1 MFFEIKGKNDSKMA
15 IKYKIKLRDLKLEHL
30 KEYIA
35 PIFNFLKPKKK
46 ITNIS
51 ELKNF
56 IQRKSA
62 WVSQETLYGY
72 LKTRMG
78 AKYILMFEDEIFL
91 GSINKAKWNIFAVAL
106 QDLTFYCLSYL
117 KNNSNFD
124 ETLSAKDIHEEILD
138 EEIKNEMPNDIIE
151 RSKKKF
157 SERLEKIEWN
167 NYYSYLPFN
176 ERLEKIDWQKYY
188 LNLPFNE
195 SALALYEWSPIAEEL
210 KSLDRKIVLNSM
222 ILKWDNVKKEF
233 PTLINF

>member
-1 MFFEIKGKNDSKMA
+1 MA
-15 IKYKIKLRDLKLEHL
+15 IKYKVKLRDLKLEYL
-30 KEYIA
+30 KEYVA

-62 WVSQETLYGY
+62 WVTQETLYGY

-78 AKYILMFEDEIFL
+78 AKYILMFDDEIFL
-91 GSINKAKWNIFAVAL
+91 GSINKAKWNIYTVAL

-117 KNNSNFD
+117 KSNSNFND
-124 ETLSAKDIHEEILD
+124 TSKANEIYNEILND
-138 EEIKNEMPNDIIE
+138 EAKNEMPNDIIE
-151 RSKKKF
+151 SSKK
-157 SERLEKIEWN
+157 N
-167 NYYSYLPFN
+167 FN

-195 SALALYEWSPIAEEL
+195 SALALYEWSPIADEL
-210 KSLDRKIVLNSM
+210 KTLDKKIVLNSM
-222 ILKWDNVKKEF
+222 ILKWDNIKKEF

>member
-1 MFFEIKGKNDSKMA
+1 MA
-15 IKYKIKLRDLKLEHL
+15 IKYKIKLRDLKLEYL

-46 ITNIS
+46 ITNIF

-91 GSINKAKWNIFAVAL
+91 GSINKAKWNIYAVAL
-106 QDLTFYCLSYL
+106 QDLTFYSLSYL
-117 KNNSNFD
+117 KNNLNFD
-124 ETLSAKDIHEEILD
+124 QTLKAKDIYEEILN
-138 EEIKNEMPNDIIE
+138 EEKNNQMPSDIVE
-151 RSKKKF
+151 NSLKK
-157 SERLEKIEWN
+157 
-167 NYYSYLPFN
+167 FN
-176 ERLEKIDWQKYY
+176 ERLEKIDWQKYH

-195 SALALYEWSPIAEEL
+195 SALALYEWSPIADEL
-210 KSLDRKIVLNSM
+210 KILDKKIVLNSI